1 MMVILIY
8 TLFLLL
14 TFVISFY
21 LVRHYVFA
29 LSVLYYR
36 KGQPNYALHKIGFKP
51 TVSVLIAA
59 RNEESVL
66 GRLLY
71 RTTKFTYPK
80 EKLEV
85 IVINDA
91 SEDQTGKI
99 AEDFSTLYG
108 FISAIHG
115 EPSPVGSG
123 KPSALNEGLKR
134 AKGEIVICLDAD
146 YCPQNDI
153 VEKLVNYFVDPEVAL
168 VQGRVTVLN
177 EPVSL
182 VSRLAAMER
191 VGGYR
196 VDQLA
201 RDKLSLVPQYG
212 GTVGAVRK
220 KFLEAIGGWDT
231 DILAEDTDLT
241 FQAYRAGY
249 KVRYANDAESYE
261 EAVEDWHAL
270 WRQRHR
276 WAKGHMLCF
285 FKHFVPVLRSANMS
299 FREKIDGVLVLSVYF
314 LPILVMLS
322 WFLGVSI
329 FFLYPASWFDSV
341 WSVFPV
347 FAFSGVGNFALFFEV
362 GVGLYL
368 DNRSRASWL
377 MPTLFL
383 SFLFNVIVCFKAF
396 FDVVIAKVFGRDRH
410 EWTKTFH
417 NGGASKYS

>member
-1 MMVILIY
+1 MMVILLY
-8 TLFLLL
+8 TLFLFLI
-14 TFVISFY
+14 FVMSFY

-36 KGQPNYALHKIGFKP
+36 KGQPNYALHRISFKP

-66 GRLLY
+66 GRLLH
-71 RTTKFTYPK
+71 RTTKLTYPK

-99 AEDFSTLYG
+99 AEDFSTMYS
-108 FISAIHG
+108 FISAVHG
-115 EPSPVGSG
+115 EPSLVGNG

-134 AKGEIVICLDAD
+134 AKGEILICFDAD
-146 YCPQNDI
+146 YCPPNDI
-153 VEKLVNYFVDPEVAL
+153 IEKLVEYFVDPEVGL

-177 EPVSL
+177 EPASL

-201 RDKLSLVPQYG
+201 RDKLGLVPQYG
-212 GTVGAVRK
+212 GTAGAVRK

-231 DILAEDTDLT
+231 NILAEDTDLT
-241 FQAYRAGY
+241 FQAYRAGF
-249 KVRYANDAESYE
+249 KVRYANDAECYE
-261 EAVEDWHAL
+261 EAVEDWRSL

-276 WAKGHMLCF
+276 WAKGHMQCF
-285 FKHFVPVLRSANMS
+285 FKHFLPVLRNADMS
-299 FREKIDGVLVLSVYF
+299 LREKIDGVLVLSVYF
-314 LPILVMLS
+314 LPILVTLS
-322 WFLGVSI
+322 WFLGAVI
-329 FFLYPASWFDSV
+329 FFLYPADWFESV
-341 WSVFPV
+341 WSVLPI
-347 FAFSGVGNFALFFEV
+347 FAFSGVGNFALFFEI

-368 DNRSRASWL
+368 DKRSRASWL

-396 FDVVIAKVFGRDRH
+396 FDVVIAKAVGRDTH

-417 NGGASKYS
+417 NGGASEYS

>member
-1 MMVILIY
+1 MVVILLY
-8 TLFLLL
+8 TLFLSLI
-14 TFVISFY
+14 FVMSFY

-29 LSVLYYR
+29 LSVLYFR
-36 KGQPNYALHKIGFKP
+36 KGQPNYALHKISFKP
-51 TVSVLIAA
+51 TVSVLIPA

-66 GRLLY
+66 GRLLH

-91 SEDQTGKI
+91 SSDKTGKI
-99 AEDFSTLYG
+99 AEDFSTMYH
-108 FISAIHG
+108 FISAVHG
-115 EPSPVGSG
+115 EPHAVGNG

-134 AKGEIVICLDAD
+134 ANGEILICFDAD
-146 YCPQNDI
+146 YCPPHDI
-153 VEKLVNYFVDPEVAL
+153 VEKLVEYFVDPEVAL

-177 EPVSL
+177 EPSSL
-182 VSRLAAMER
+182 VSRLVAMER

-220 KFLEAIGGWDT
+220 KLLEAIGGWDT
-231 DILAEDTDLT
+231 NILAEDTDLT
-241 FQAYRAGY
+241 FQAYRAGF
-249 KVRYANDAESYE
+249 KARYANDAECYE
-261 EAVEDWHAL
+261 EAVENWRSL

-276 WAKGHMLCF
+276 WAKGHMQCF
-285 FKHFVPVLRSANMS
+285 FKHFLPVLRSTNMS
-299 FREKIDGVLVLSVYF
+299 LREKTDGVLVLSVYF
-314 LPILVMLS
+314 LPILVTLS
-322 WFLGVSI
+322 WFLGAVI
-329 FFLYPASWFDSV
+329 FFLYPANWFDSV
-341 WSVFPV
+341 WSVLPI
-347 FAFSGVGNFALFFEV
+347 FAFSGVGNFALFFEI

-396 FDVVIAKVFGRDRH
+396 FDVVIAKALCKDTH
-410 EWTKTFH
+410 EWIKTFH
-417 NGGASKYS
+417 NGGASEYS

>member
-1 MMVILIY
+1 M
-8 TLFLLL
+8 
-14 TFVISFY
+14 
-21 LVRHYVFA
+21 
-29 LSVLYYR
+29 LYYR
-36 KGQPNYALHKIGFKP
+36 KGQPNYALHRIGFKP

-66 GRLLY
+66 GRLLH
-71 RTTKFTYPK
+71 RTTKLTYPR

-99 AEDFSTLYG
+99 AEDFSTIYN

-115 EPSPVGSG
+115 EPRPVGNG
-123 KPSALNEGLKR
+123 KPAALNEGLKR
-134 AKGEIVICLDAD
+134 AKGEILICFDAD
-146 YCPQNDI
+146 YCPPNDI
-153 VEKLVNYFVDPEVAL
+153 VEKLVGYLVDPEVGL

-177 EPVSL
+177 EPTSL

-212 GTVGAVRK
+212 GTVGAVK
-220 KFLEAIGGWDT
+220 KSFIEAIGGWDPN
-231 DILAEDTDLT
+231 ILAEDTDLT
-241 FQAYRAGY
+241 FQVYRAGF
-249 KVRYANDAESYE
+249 KVRYANDAECYE
-261 EAVEDWHAL
+261 EAVEDWRSL

-276 WAKGHMLCF
+276 WAKGHMQCF
-285 FKHFVPVLRSANMS
+285 FKHFLPVLRSTNMNL
-299 FREKIDGVLVLSVYF
+299 REKIDGLLVLSIYF

-322 WFLGVSI
+322 WFLGAVI
-329 FFLYPASWFDSV
+329 FFLYPADWFESV
-341 WSVFPV
+341 WSVLPI
-347 FAFSGVGNFALFFEV
+347 FAFSGVGNFALFFEI

-368 DNRSRASWL
+368 DKRSRASWL

-396 FDVVIAKVFGRDRH
+396 FDVVIAKAVGRDTH
-410 EWTKTFH
+410 EWSKTFH
-417 NGGASKYS
+417 NGGAPEYS